1 MIFCIYTRRLCDWQ
15 NHSGV
20 WQIFAWISP
29 QNAVIKL
36 TSNILY
42 EYRHIQ
48 NARFCYAI
56 CHSLNKCELCAS
68 NISPFRYST
77 NVTTHIEW
85 YGNANRT
92 LHATCPVIT
101 PIKLNA
107 SKPALL
113 YSNSRS
119 MLPSFNKMW
128 VNSMKAQ
135 KSSNKLNGGHC
146 ICRSRSV
153 IIYIY
158 GTHPQIIPVW
168 TNPQLYYCELIS
180 KCHERGRKF
189 SLGFCSPQPRQ
200 IYQLHRVATAIN
212 KRH

>member
-36 TSNILY
+36 TSNIIY

-113 YSNSRS
+113 YSILAQCCHLSTKCGSIQWRLKNPPTNST
-119 MLPSFNKMW
+119 
-128 VNSMKAQ
+128 
-135 KSSNKLNGGHC
+135 G
-146 ICRSRSV
+146 V
-153 IIYIY
+153 IAY
-158 GTHPQIIPVW
+158 
-168 TNPQLYYCELIS
+168 
-180 KCHERGRKF
+180 
-189 SLGFCSPQPRQ
+189 
-200 IYQLHRVATAIN
+200 VAAAPL
-212 KRH
+212 